1 MLHGLVVIVGTE
13 TLCEKEAAIKDHRVQ
28 TMRSKAFSCLH
39 CHFQPVPAPPL
50 DESVRL
56 RHHLLFNG
64 KRVYEKSLW
73 CATSEF
79 EH

>member
-1 MLHGLVVIVGTE
+1 LPALSFSAWLLKKNPSARVVILQTAKGHEATSVGV
-13 TLCEKEAAIKDHRVQ
+13 H
-28 TMRSKAFSCLH
+28 
-39 CHFQPVPAPPL
+39 QPVPPPL

-73 CATSEF
+73 
-79 EH
+79 

>member
-1 MLHGLVVIVGTE
+1 LPALSFGAWLFKKKSIRPCGHLQKAKGHKATFVGV
-13 TLCEKEAAIKDHRVQ
+13 H
-28 TMRSKAFSCLH
+28 
-39 CHFQPVPAPPL
+39 QPVPAPPL

-73 CATSEF
+73 
-79 EH
+79 